1 MAGYIYA
8 SMPGVLVPP
17 EDGWHDTGD
26 IVSMDEAGYLTIRGR
41 VKRFAKIGGE
51 MVSLGA
57 VETLAAELWPD
68 GQHVAVTLPDP
79 KKGEQIILVTDVAHA
94 DRMAVLA
101 QAQKNGY
108 PELWVPRAVLVTQSI
123 PILGSGKVDVV
134 ATTELAKSMRSML
147 M

>member
-1 MAGYIYA
+1 MAGYIYP

-17 EDGWHDTGD
+17 EEGWHDTGD
-26 IVSMDEAGYLTIRGR
+26 IVSIDEEGFITIKGR

-79 KKGEQIILVTDVAHA
+79 KKGEQISLVSDIASA
-94 DRMAVLA
+94 DRLTLLGH
-101 QAQKNGY
+101 AQKCGY
-108 PELWVPRAVLVTQSI
+108 PELWVPRAVLVTNSI
-123 PILGSGKVDVV
+123 PILGSGKIDVV

-147 M
+147 V